1 MTCFSCPRPA
11 ITTVVLDYDGE
22 TVPVCTLC
30 ARVHLGDFDDEEEE
44 GVPTGGHIMD
54 GYEDNHVWHVWE

>member
-1 MTCFSCPRPA
+1 M
-11 ITTVVLDYDGE
+11 
-22 TVPVCTLC
+22 PVCAPC
-30 ARVHLGDFDDEEEE
+30 ARVHLGDFDDDEE